1 MKRIDNLISSTKL
14 DSTGVDFFH
23 GFGGSKHNFSSFHSN
38 SLRNAI
44 SITGGSIST
53 AEVITS
59 GEEANKLKG
68 FLLLSFC
75 VITSILASCSMK
87 MQALQ
92 KDNRWYMIVY
102 ISYFLCFSTF
112 PTVLHYLPLGLA
124 YAVWCG
130 VGIAGTTYISYRYFG
145 EEVSTVKLLCLLL
158 VVIGIVGLSV
168 LKEGQ

>member
-1 MKRIDNLISSTKL
+1 MKRIDNLVFSTKDL
-14 DSTGVDFFH
+14 TKVDFFH
-23 GFGGSKHNFSSFHSN
+23 GFGSKDDFVGFHSN
-38 SLRNAI
+38 SFNSI
-44 SITGGSIST
+44 VSITGGSIST
-53 AEVITS
+53 EEIS
-59 GEEANKLKG
+59 GEANKLKG

-75 VITSILASCSMK
+75 VVTSILASCSMK